1 MSIRAVLTDRDG
13 TRLEGDGSVRREP
26 LAGHARL
33 AAAGVPVF
41 AVTSKTAAE
50 IDELR
55 AVLGLTT
62 PAGFEN
68 GAGITCADRSQ
79 ELLPEAVPV
88 ARLAQVADELRRT
101 TAAPVRTLMQL
112 GDEEVASLTGL
123 APRHV
128 ALARQRVATLP
139 LLVEARWDEALR
151 AALPS
156 HPRLR
161 LLRGNRFLH
170 LQGDHEKAAVV
181 RKLLATAGDRAGLVV
196 ACGDA
201 PNDVALLAAAD
212 VAVIVPGKDGPHPDL
227 LAAHPGALIAPAPH
241 GRGWAAVLAQL
252 LDR

>member
-1 MSIRAVLTDRDG
+1 MLTDLDG
-13 TRLEGDGSVRREP
+13 TLLEGDGSVRPEP
-26 LAGHARL
+26 LVVLARL

-55 AVLGLTT
+55 GFLGLTA

-79 ELLPEAVPV
+79 QLVPEAVPV
-88 ARLAQVADELRRT
+88 ARLAQAADELRRA

-112 GDEEVASLTGL
+112 GDEEVAVLTGL

-128 ALARQRVATLP
+128 ALARLRVATLP
-139 LLVEARWDEALR
+139 LLVDARWDEPLR
-151 AALPS
+151 AALPDR
-156 HPRLR
+156 PRLR

-170 LQGDHEKAAVV
+170 LQGNHEKAAVV
-181 RKLLATAGDRAGLVV
+181 PQLLATAGDREGLVV

-212 VAVIVPGKDGPHPDL
+212 VAVIVPGRDGPHPDL
-227 LAAHPGALIAPAPH
+227 LAAHPGALVAPAPH
-241 GRGWAAVLAQL
+241 GRGWAAALSQL